1 MLALIIRKKNIMRR
15 NYKGI
20 SINTTK
26 NTHETVFNMIKK
38 NKDKVVADI
47 PSGSGAFIQRLKDE
61 GFKSLI
67 AIDIE
72 NILEIEHE
80 TFIQGDMTETF
91 PMSDKSCDILVC
103 IDGIEHINEQ
113 FFFVREGYRILK
125 DEGEIIISTP
135 NISSLRSR
143 WKWFTTG
150 HHHKCNSPLD
160 ETNPNPLHH
169 IGMISFAEL
178 RYMLHSNGFW
188 IEEVR
193 TNRMKPLNFVYSIF
207 LPLIYLSTLWVYIRR
222 GKKEKTSDIN
232 RSIFKQ
238 VFMKEIL
245 FGETLIIKA
254 KKTNANKK

>member
-1 MLALIIRKKNIMRR
+1 MRR

-20 SINTTK
+20 SINTSK
-26 NTHETVFNMIKK
+26 NTHETVFEMIKD
-38 NKDKVVADI
+38 NTDKVVADI
-47 PSGSGAFIQRLKDE
+47 PSGSGAFIQRLKDK
-61 GFKSLI
+61 GFKTLI

-72 NILEIEHE
+72 NILEIKHDN
-80 TFIQGDMTETF
+80 FIQGDMTK
-91 PMSDKSCDILVC
+91 PLKISDESCDILVC
-103 IDGIEHINEQ
+103 IDGIEHIDEQ
-113 FFFVREGYRILK
+113 FLFVREAYRILK
-125 DEGEIIISTP
+125 NKGEIIISTP

-178 RYMLHSNGFW
+178 RYLLHSNGFQ

-193 TNRMKPLNFVYSIF
+193 TNNMKLISFTYSLF
-207 LPLIYLSTLWVYIRR
+207 LPLVYLSTLWVYVKR
-222 GKKEKTSDIN
+222 GKKEMTSEIN
-232 RSIFKQ
+232 KSIFKQ
-238 VFMKEIL
+238 IFKKEIL

-254 KKTNANKK
+254 KKTNVNKK

>member
-1 MLALIIRKKNIMRR
+1 MRR

-20 SINTTK
+20 SINTSK
-26 NTHETVFNMIKK
+26 NTHETVFDMIKK
-38 NKDKVVADI
+38 NTDKVVVDI

-61 GFKSLI
+61 GFKRVI
-67 AIDIE
+67 AIDII

-80 TFIQGDMTETF
+80 TFIQGDMTKPF
-91 PMSDKSCDILVC
+91 NLSDNSCDILVC
-103 IDGIEHINEQ
+103 IDGIEHIDEQ
-113 FFFVREGYRILK
+113 FYFVREGYRVLK
-125 DEGEIIISTP
+125 NEGEIIISTP

-143 WKWFTTG
+143 FKWFTTG

-178 RYMLHSNGFW
+178 RYMLHSNGFR
-188 IEEVR
+188 IEEIR
-193 TNRMKPLNFVYSIF
+193 TNRMKLINLVYAIF
-207 LPLIYLSTLWVYIRR
+207 LPFIYLSTLWVYRRR
-222 GKKEKTSDIN
+222 GKKEKTAQIN

-238 VFMKEIL
+238 VFKKEIL

-254 KKTNANKK
+254 KKTTANNV